1 MAKYLKDKTEFIGV
15 RLDPLNMAKL
25 EALAKDRGVTRSE
38 MLRIILEDVVRG
50 RVNSETGEVHLVTQ
64 ADMERKYVGHDTGME

>member
-1 MAKYLKDKTEFIGV
+1 MKENKSKMLNV

-25 EALAKDRGVTRSE
+25 EALAKDHGVNRSE
-38 MLRIILEDVVRG
+38 MLRIILEDIVRG

-64 ADMERKYVGHDTGME
+64 ADIPDREYFGHDTGRE